1 MSALQKENIDGNF
14 SVLNEQ
20 CGSRGYGPRP
30 HEDMGTTHK
39 LICRAWNVGTI
50 EKIYAEEDDDLI
62 YTFLTLCVSYT
73 CGRRK
78 WNTFSTTMP
87 LEKFITPSDEAFAM
101 LTLENNAAKWIDE
114 LYLKATTKK
123 ERRKAL
129 YTEEVTAKRWSLN
142 GMTRYCE
149 IHKAIMKFRS
159 TKDGRWKTI
168 ESMVKDREIG
178 LRGIKQGGKR
188 KRVDMEDEIEMGD
201 GVKTERESTMEYMV
215 KMANGGDLMSYIQ
228 DNDRVEM

>member
-1 MSALQKENIDGNF
+1 
-14 SVLNEQ
+14 
-20 CGSRGYGPRP
+20 
-30 HEDMGTTHK
+30 MGTTHK
-39 LICRAWNVGTI
+39 LICKAWEVGSI

-101 LTLENNAAKWIDE
+101 LTLENNAAKWMDE

-129 YTEEVTAKRWSLN
+129 YTEEVTAKRWSLK

-149 IHKAIMKFRS
+149 MYKAIMKFRS
-159 TKDGRWKTI
+159 NKDGRWKTI
-168 ESMVKDREIG
+168 ENMVRDREIR
-178 LRGIKQGGKR
+178 LRGVKQGGKR
-188 KRVDMEDEIEMGD
+188 KRVDMDEEIERDGCEGNGD
-201 GVKTERESTMEYMV
+201 GVKTERESTMDFMV
-215 KMANGGDLMSYIQ
+215 TIVNGGDMTSYIENNGQ
-228 DNDRVEM
+228 VEM